1 MRMMPSFRLRG
12 QGTKGSMAS
21 GKWQK
26 SLQGKIHESIVH
38 FSSRWRQAMTA
49 SFPFATPLM
58 RHRQLG
64 RGSRIFCG
72 VWGNRSCV
80 VDSGGPE
87 PAKPCPSHDLDPG
100 SDGLPIQHFR
110 TPSSLAFRMP
120 SLRSTSAACAE
131 QSTFE
136 PRRLAVS
143 PHLRLSRRRCPRA
156 RCTIRRVSPV
166 LLPNPKRSNLD
177 TSKQTDTGAQRLTG
191 WLL

>member
-1 MRMMPSFRLRG
+1 
-12 QGTKGSMAS
+12 MAS

-87 PAKPCPSHDLDPG
+87 PAKPCPSHDSTQAAMACPSSISEHPRPWHSG
-100 SDGLPIQHFR
+100 CHRSAAPLPRAQNKAR
-110 TPSSLAFRMP
+110 SSLAASP
-120 SLRSTSAACAE
+120 SLRISASRDAAARVLGARFVVFR
-131 QSTFE
+131 QSCCRT
-136 PRRLAVS
+136 RN
-143 PHLRLSRRRCPRA
+143 A
-156 RCTIRRVSPV
+156 RIWTP
-166 LLPNPKRSNLD
+166 PN
-177 TSKQTDTGAQRLTG
+177 RLTREPND
-191 WLL
+191 